1 MCSALENLSLYGL
14 EAMSQDS
21 HAKIHKRLW
30 QALKSCAKLASLTV
44 DARSWHTPSLQ

>member
-21 HAKIHKRLW
+21 HAKIHKRVW
-30 QALKSCAKLASLTV
+30 HAFKSCAKLASLTV